1 MGGLPVANSAQK
13 DNSIPAIYSAGP
25 DGNFTAPYDYIG
37 AIEPIDKDSVV

>member
-1 MGGLPVANSAQK
+1 MEKLPVANSAPK
-13 DNSIPAIYSAGP
+13 DNSFPTIYSAYP